1 MTEEMMALDDSQIVY
16 KPCDIRFSGY
26 DILLEQSKKL
36 AYEIEN
42 VEVNEEN
49 IKQSKKLL
57 AAVNKRLKE
66 LDDRRISIKKEV
78 LVPYNTFESQ
88 VKEIVN
94 IVKEADNVVRVQ
106 VRELEEKERD
116 LKKQDIESLFDKRIS
131 SFKYSELFTFHDF
144 FKQSY
149 LNKTTSMNQIELE
162 MVDWF
167 EKIENDVEV
176 INTLP
181 NTTKIF
187 TQYKLTGDL
196 ALSIKYVNE
205 REMIENVVKKVVEKQ
220 SGQFIITLTDEKDLK
235 LVEMFMKEQ
244 QIKYNL
250 EKVGN

>member
-1 MTEEMMALDDSQIVY
+1 MQEELMLIDASQIVY
-16 KPCDIRFSGY
+16 KPCDITFGGF
-26 DILLEQSKKL
+26 DNLLEQSKKL
-36 AYEIEN
+36 AYEIQN

-66 LDDRRISIKKEV
+66 LDDKRISIKKEV

-88 VKEIVN
+88 VKEIVS
-94 IVKEADNVVRVQ
+94 IVKEADNIVRVQ
-106 VRELEEKERD
+106 VRELEEKERE
-116 LKKQDIESLFDKRIS
+116 LKKLEIESLFDKRIS
-131 SFKYSELFTFHDF
+131 SFKYSELFTFDDF

-149 LNKTTSMNQIELE
+149 TNKTTSMNQIELE

-167 EKIENDVEV
+167 EKIENDVSV
-176 INTLP
+176 ISTLP
-181 NTTKIF
+181 NSTKILA
-187 TQYKLTGDL
+187 QYKLTGDL

-220 SGQFIITLTDEKDLK
+220 SSQFIITLTDEKDLK